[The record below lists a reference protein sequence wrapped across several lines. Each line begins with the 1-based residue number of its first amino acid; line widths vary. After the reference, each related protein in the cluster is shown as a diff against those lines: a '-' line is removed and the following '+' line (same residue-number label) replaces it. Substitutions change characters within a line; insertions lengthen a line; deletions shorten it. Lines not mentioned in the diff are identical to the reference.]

1 MSEGRVL
8 IVDDEPSILKSYS
21 RSLASAGFEVAE
33 ASSGRQALEYMAKH
47 DYDVVV
53 TDLGMPKMDGLALL
67 GQMQQRAFR
76 VPVVL
81 MLDAPDNRV
90 LVRAAELG
98 AVQSLV
104 KPITRKL
111 LRQTA
116 LFAVHLRRSAS
127 PVQAGFIPPSGPAR
141 SITATV
147 AKNEFGRE
155 LEKVLHGGIT
165 VITKHDAPKAV
176 LMSFEDFRQL
186 SNSGRTKLDSL
197 SVEFDALLGRMQ
209 TPEARSGMRAAFG
222 SSPRQLGQA
231 AVAAARKRG

>member
-1 MSEGRVL
+1 
-8 IVDDEPSILKSYS
+8 
-21 RSLASAGFEVAE
+21 
-33 ASSGRQALEYMAKH
+33 
-47 DYDVVV
+47 
-53 TDLGMPKMDGLALL
+53 
-67 GQMQQRAFR
+67 
-76 VPVVL
+76 
-81 MLDAPDNRV
+81 MLDSPDNRV

-104 KPITRKL
+104 KPVTRKL

-116 LFAVHLRRSAS
+116 MFAVHLKRSAS
-127 PVQAGFIPPSGPAR
+127 PLQAGFTPASGPAR

-209 TPEARSGMRAAFG
+209 TPEARSGMKAAFG
-222 SSPRQLGQA
+222 ASPRQLGQA

>member
-1 MSEGRVL
+1 MS
-8 IVDDEPSILKSYS
+8 
-21 RSLASAGFEVAE
+21 A
-33 ASSGRQALEYMAKH
+33 H
-47 DYDVVV
+47 DCDVVV
-53 TDLGMPKMDGLALL
+53 TDLGMPRMNGLALL
-67 GQMQQRAFR
+67 GQMQLRSFN

-81 MLDAPDNRV
+81 MLDAPDNRAV
-90 LVRAAELG
+90 IRAAKLG
-98 AVQSLV
+98 VVQSLV
-104 KPITRKL
+104 KPITREL
-111 LRQTA
+111 LRQSA
-116 LFAVHLRRSAS
+116 VFAVRLKRSAS
-127 PVQAGFIPPSGPAR
+127 TGQADSVQGSSPAR

-186 SNSGRTKLDSL
+186 SNAGRTKLDSL

-222 SSPRQLGQA
+222 ASPRQLGQA
-231 AVAAARKRG
+231 AVAAARKRA

>member
-21 RSLASAGFEVAE
+21 RSLVSAGFEVAQ
-33 ASSGRQALEYMAKH
+33 ASSGRQALEYMSEH
-47 DYDVVV
+47 DCDVVV
-53 TDLGMPKMDGLALL
+53 TDLGMPRMNGLALL
-67 GQMQQRAFR
+67 GQMQLRSFK

-81 MLDAPDNRV
+81 MLDAPDNRAV
-90 LVRAAELG
+90 IRAAKLG

-104 KPITRKL
+104 KPITREL
-111 LRQTA
+111 LRQSA
-116 LFAVHLRRSAS
+116 VFAVRLKRSAS
-127 PVQAGFIPPSGPAR
+127 TGQAGSVQASGPAR

-186 SNSGRTKLDSL
+186 SNAGRTKLDSL
-197 SVEFDALLGRMQ
+197 SGEFDALLGRMQ

-222 SSPRQLGQA
+222 ASPRQLGQA
-231 AVAAARKRG
+231 AVAAARKRA

>member
-1 MSEGRVL
+1 MSEGLVL

-21 RSLASAGFEVAE
+21 RSLVSAGFEVAQ
-33 ASSGRQALEYMAKH
+33 ASSGREALRYMAEH
-47 DYDVVV
+47 DCDVVV
-53 TDLGMPKMDGLALL
+53 TDLRMPKMDGLALL
-67 GQMQQRAFR
+67 GQMHVRSLN

-81 MLDAPDNRV
+81 MLDTPDNRV
-90 LVRAAELG
+90 LIRAAKLG

-104 KPITRKL
+104 KPITREL

-116 LFAVHLRRSAS
+116 VFAVRLKRSALS
-127 PVQAGFIPPSGPAR
+127 PQADFVQNPGPAR

-165 VITKHDAPKAV
+165 VITKHDTPKAV

-186 SNSGRTKLDSL
+186 SNAGRNKLDAL
-197 SVEFDALLGRMQ
+197 TGEFDALLGRMQ
-209 TPEARSGMRAAFG
+209 IPEARSRMRDAFG
-222 SSPRQLGQA
+222 ASPRQLGQA
-231 AVAAARKRG
+231 AVAAARKRA

>member
-1 MSEGRVL
+1 MSQGLVL

-21 RSLASAGFEVAE
+21 RSLVSAGFEVAQASNGRE
-33 ASSGRQALEYMAKH
+33 ALKYMAEH
-47 DYDVVV
+47 DCDAVV
-53 TDLGMPKMDGLALL
+53 TDLRMPKMDGLALL
-67 GQMQQRAFR
+67 GQMQVLSLS

-90 LVRAAELG
+90 VIRAAKLG

-104 KPITRKL
+104 KPITRDL

-116 LFAVHLRRSAS
+116 VFAVRLKRSAPS
-127 PVQAGFIPPSGPAR
+127 RQPGFVQASGPAR
-141 SITATV
+141 SITATA

-176 LMSFEDFRQL
+176 LMSFDDFRQL
-186 SNSGRTKLDSL
+186 SNAGRTKLDTL
-197 SVEFDALLGRMQ
+197 TGEFDALLGRMQ
-209 TPEARSGMRAAFG
+209 TPEARSRMRAAFG
-222 SSPRQLGQA
+222 ASPRQLGQA
-231 AVAAARKRG
+231 AVAAARKRA

>member
-33 ASSGRQALEYMAKH
+33 ASSGRQALEYLANH

-67 GQMQQRAFR
+67 GQMQQRSFR

-81 MLDAPDNRV
+81 MLDSPDNRV

-104 KPITRKL
+104 KP
-111 LRQTA
+111 
-116 LFAVHLRRSAS
+116 
-127 PVQAGFIPPSGPAR
+127 
-141 SITATV
+141 
-147 AKNEFGRE
+147 
-155 LEKVLHGGIT
+155 
-165 VITKHDAPKAV
+165 
-176 LMSFEDFRQL
+176 
-186 SNSGRTKLDSL
+186 
-197 SVEFDALLGRMQ
+197 
-209 TPEARSGMRAAFG
+209 
-222 SSPRQLGQA
+222 
-231 AVAAARKRG
+231 

>member
-21 RSLASAGFEVAE
+21 RSLVSAGFEVVQ
-33 ASSGRQALEYMAKH
+33 ASSGRQALEYMAEH
-47 DYDVVV
+47 DCDAVV
-53 TDLGMPKMDGLALL
+53 TDLGMPRMNGLALL
-67 GQMQQRAFR
+67 GQMQLRSFK

-81 MLDAPDNRV
+81 LLDAPDNRV
-90 LVRAAELG
+90 VIRAAKLG

-104 KPITRKL
+104 KPITREL

-116 LFAVHLRRSAS
+116 VFAVRLKRSAS
-127 PVQAGFIPPSGPAR
+127 TARAGLVPASGPAR

-186 SNSGRTKLDSL
+186 SNAGRTKLDSL
-197 SVEFDALLGRMQ
+197 SGEFDALLGRMQ

-222 SSPRQLGQA
+222 ASPRQLGQA
-231 AVAAARKRG
+231 AAAAARKRA

>member
-8 IVDDEPSILKSYS
+8 IVDDAPSILKSYS
-21 RSLASAGFEVAE
+21 RSLVSAGFEVAQ
-33 ASSGRQALEYMAKH
+33 ASSGRQALEYLAEH
-47 DYDVVV
+47 DCDAVV
-53 TDLGMPKMDGLALL
+53 TDLRMPKMDGLALL
-67 GQMQQRAFR
+67 RQMQLRSFN

-81 MLDAPDNRV
+81 LLDAPDNRV
-90 LVRAAELG
+90 VIRAAKLG
-98 AVQSLV
+98 AVQALV
-104 KPITRKL
+104 KPITREL

-116 LFAVHLRRSAS
+116 VFAVRLKRSAATA
-127 PVQAGFIPPSGPAR
+127 QAGLVQPSGHAR

-186 SNSGRTKLDSL
+186 SNAGRTKLDNL
-197 SVEFDALLGRMQ
+197 SGQFDALLGRMQ
-209 TPEARSGMRAAFG
+209 KPQARSGMRAAFG
-222 SSPRQLGQA
+222 ASPRQLGQA
-231 AVAAARKRG
+231 AVAAARKRA

>member
-8 IVDDEPSILKSYS
+8 IVDDEPSILKLYS
-21 RSLASAGFEVAE
+21 RSLVSGGFEVAQ
-33 ASSGRQALEYMAKH
+33 ASSGRQALECMAEH

-53 TDLGMPKMDGLALL
+53 TDLRMPKMNGLALL
-67 GQMQQRAFR
+67 AQMQVRSLK

-81 MLDAPDNRV
+81 MLDAPDNQAV
-90 LVRAAELG
+90 IRAAKLG

-104 KPITRKL
+104 KPITRAL

-116 LFAVHLRRSAS
+116 VYAIRIKRSAS
-127 PVQAGFIPPSGPAR
+127 SQQVGFVQAAGPAR

-186 SNSGRTKLDSL
+186 SNAGRGKLVSL
-197 SVEFDALLGRMQ
+197 AGEFDALLERMQ
-209 TPEARSGMRAAFG
+209 TPEARSRMKAAFG
-222 SSPRQLGQA
+222 ASPRQLGQA
-231 AVAAARKRG
+231 AVAAARKRA